1 MELLVRG
8 LHRFRM
14 REFFLEGL
22 SEEGESFFGV
32 VGFEQFLFT
41 LRISEE
47 GSGYD
52 IGEHVGIV

>member
-1 MELLVRG
+1 
-8 LHRFRM
+8 M

-22 SEEGESFFGV
+22 GEEGESFLGV